1 MIGDT
6 NKDGYIDSKEF
17 RVIAETFD
25 IPFHETEVTTETCFN
40 SAAHGQMKLT
50 RSY

>member
-1 MIGDT
+1 MTKIAFQKFVPDFFMIGDT

-25 IPFHETEVTTETCFN
+25 IPFHETEVTTEACF
-40 SAAHGQMKLT
+40 
-50 RSY
+50 

>member
-25 IPFHETEVTTETCFN
+25 IPFHETEVMT
-40 SAAHGQMKLT
+40 KT
-50 RSY
+50 RL